1 MLFVSY
7 TSLPKYPNP
16 DMSTKRIRFSKHE
29 SKVSVPDLL
38 SIQLDSFR
46 KFIDLHTPPEKQ
58 DQEGLYKAFKEHFP
72 VRDSREEYEI
82 DFVRYSLEPPRYTP
96 EECKIRGLTY
106 GVQLKVQFSMRA
118 LKPDNTV
125 FTPKEQEVFLGIL
138 PYMTP
143 QGTFIVNGVERVVI
157 NQLHRSPGILF
168 SATSRAG
175 TMEMTYGARVIPHKG
190 TWIEFATDSTGFTRV
205 YFDRKKSVPVTLLLR
220 AMGLSSDGDIV
231 SYFGLADEVKLSQI
245 RSEKQFSQYVGR
257 KLATRISTVDQQ
269 DYTDPETGETSRV
282 SRVNTVFEIGHILM
296 PEDWEKLRRLPLVD
310 TLYLVKPQYVDQK
323 HIVLATLAKDPSH
336 SLSSACVEIY
346 KLLRGIENAS
356 DEEAARAFVEKQVLT
371 DKRYDLGVVGRFQ
384 INRKLYGEQRFTD
397 PILRLEDVAAI
408 ILHLQKLL
416 EGKAEGDEED
426 HLSHRRVRTVG
437 EQIYLQVST
446 GLSRLAR
453 TIRDKMSTYES
464 EDFYPQEVV
473 NPRPFIGVINSFF
486 SQGQLSQLLDQTN
499 PLSELAHKR
508 RISAIGPGGLSREHA
523 GFEARDVH
531 YSHYGRI
538 CPIETPEGANIGLIN
553 SLAIYA
559 RVNELGFLETPYYPV
574 ENGKPRMDEVVYLTP
589 DQEEKYPIAPLRPFL
604 NGHTPAEIQVR
615 YEGEYPEVS
624 TEEVK
629 YVDIAPDQ
637 LLGLSASLIPFLEH
651 DDANRALMGS
661 NMQRQAVPLLRP
673 EAPIVGTGMEKHVAR
688 DSRVLIYAEYPG
700 VIEYVDAQKIVVRY
714 ERPPE
719 EELVSFSSNVVT
731 YEIPKFRRTNESTC
745 LNLRPIVRKGQR
757 VEKGQPL
764 VEGFS
769 IEDGE
774 LALGKNLLVAFMPW
788 QGYNF
793 EDAIVIS
800 QRLVQDDILTSI
812 NIQEYEVEVRETKAG
827 PEELTRELPNESEDR
842 VRFLDE
848 NGIVAVGTEVR
859 EGDILVGKV
868 TPKGQGADLT
878 PEEKLLRQIFGERS
892 AEVKSSSLVMPPAT
906 HGYVI
911 ATYLYRKDRRA
922 ATAEERKEKDKA
934 IDAQFEKQVTALR
947 QEMVKKL
954 LRLLEGKKLN
964 EIYDKEGRSYKPDRK
979 LEDWLSTLRFENLQP
994 MGWTTDPHT
1003 NQLIERLFQNY
1014 TALYSRYQADAQ
1026 REKQY
1031 LASGDELPNGV
1042 LKMAK
1047 VYVASKRKIKVGD
1060 KLAGR
1065 HGNKG
1070 VIAKIAPIED
1080 MPYLEDG
1087 TPVDIVLNPLGVPSR
1102 MNIGQIYE
1110 AILGWAG
1117 KKLGVKFEVPP
1128 FAGASYEEVNEWLA
1142 KAGLPKDGR
1151 VYLYDGQTGE
1161 RFDQPA
1167 TVGVIY
1173 MLKLDH
1179 MVDDKMHARS
1189 VGPYGVVTSQ
1199 PLGGRSHFG
1208 GQRFGEM
1215 EVWALEAFG
1224 AATLLQEMLTIKS
1237 DDIEGRMKAHEAIIK
1252 GENITYFGVPDS
1264 FQVLVNELRGLCLDV
1279 KFD

>member
-1 MLFVSY
+1 M
-7 TSLPKYPNP
+7 NE
-16 DMSTKRIRFSKHE
+16 KRLRFSRHR
-29 SKVSVPDLL
+29 VAVPVPDLL

-46 KFIDLHTPPEKQ
+46 KFMDLSTPPERQ
-58 DQEGLYKAFKEHFP
+58 ESEGLYKAFKEHFP
-72 VRDSREEYEI
+72 VRDSREEYEM
-82 DFVRYSLEPPRYTP
+82 DFAGYVLEPPRYTP
-96 EECKIRGLTY
+96 EECKIRGQTY
-106 GVQLKVQFSMRA
+106 GVQLKVKFTLRA

-125 FTPKEQEVFLGIL
+125 FTPKEEWVYLGIV

-143 QGTFIVNGVERVVI
+143 QGTFIVNGVERIVI

-168 SATSRAG
+168 TAASRTG
-175 TMEMTYGARVIPHKG
+175 TADMTFGARVIPQKG
-190 TWIEFATDSTGFTRV
+190 TWIEFATDATGYTRV
-205 YFDRKKSVPVTLLLR
+205 YFDRKKAVPVTLLLR
-220 AMGLSSDGDIV
+220 AMGLSSDAEIV

-245 RSEKQFSQYVGR
+245 RSEKHFAPYVGR
-257 KLATRISTVDQQ
+257 KLATRISSVHQQ

-282 SRVNTVFEIGHILM
+282 SRVDTIFEVGHILT
-296 PEDWEKLRRLPLVD
+296 PQDWEVLRQHPLID
-310 TLYLVKPQYVDQK
+310 TLYLIKPEYVDEK
-323 HIVLATLAKDPSH
+323 HIILATLARDPSH
-336 SLSSACVEIY
+336 SLSSACIEIY

-356 DEEAARAFVEKQVLT
+356 DEEAARAFVEKQVLS
-371 DKRYDLGVVGRFQ
+371 DKRYDLGTVGRFQ
-384 INRKLYGEQRFTD
+384 LNRKLYGEQRYTD
-397 PILRLEDVAAI
+397 PILRLEDIAAI
-408 ILHLQKLL
+408 IRHLQKLL
-416 EGKAEGDEED
+416 QREVEGDEED

-446 GLSRLAR
+446 GVARLAR
-453 TIRDKMSTYES
+453 TIREKMSTYES
-464 EDFYPQEVV
+464 EDFSPSEVITQ
-473 NPRPFIGVINSFF
+473 RPFLSVIGAFF

-508 RISAIGPGGLSREHA
+508 RITAVGPGGLSREHA

-559 RVNELGFLETPYYPV
+559 RVNELGFIETPYHPV
-574 ENGKPRMDEVVYLTP
+574 EKGKPRFDKVSYLAP
-589 DQEEKYPIAPLRPFL
+589 DQDEKYPIAPLSPFL
-604 NGHTPAEIQVR
+604 NGQPPSELQVR
-615 YEGEYPEVS
+615 YEGEYPEVPLEKVS
-624 TEEVK
+624 YTDV
-629 YVDIAPDQ
+629 ATDQ

-700 VIEYVDAQKIVVRY
+700 VVEYVDAKRIMIRY

-719 EELVSFSSNVVT
+719 EELVSFSPPVVC
-731 YEIPKFRRTNESTC
+731 YEIPKFRRTNENTC
-745 LNLRPIVRKGQR
+745 MNLKPIVRKGQR

-769 IEDGE
+769 IEGGE

-800 QRLVQDDILTSI
+800 QRLVQDDVLTSI
-812 NIQEYEVEVRETKAG
+812 TIQEYEAEVRETKAG
-827 PEELTRELPNESEDR
+827 PEELSRELPNESEDR

-868 TPKGQGADLT
+868 TPKGQSAELT

-892 AEVKSSSLVMPPAT
+892 AEVKSTPLVMPPAS

-911 ATYLYRKDRRA
+911 ATYLYRKDRRPP
-922 ATAEERKEKDKA
+922 TTEERRQKERE
-934 IDAQFEKQVTALR
+934 IEERLNQQLQELR
-947 QEMVKKL
+947 RQMIQKLLVLLEEKKL
-954 LRLLEGKKLN
+954 AEVRNKFGKDVSPPNKKVT
-964 EIYDKEGRSYKPDRK
+964 EK
-979 LEDWLSTLRFENLQP
+979 WLASLRFEDLNP
-994 MGWTTDPHT
+994 SGWTTDPHT
-1003 NQLIERLFQNY
+1003 NALIERLFENY
-1014 TALYSRYQADAQ
+1014 MVLYSRYQSDAQ

-1031 LASGDELPNGV
+1031 LGSGDELPLGV

-1047 VYVASKRKIKVGD
+1047 VYVATKRKIKVGD

-1070 VIAKIAPIED
+1070 VIAKVAPIED

-1117 KKLGVKFEVPP
+1117 QKLGVKFEVPP
-1128 FAGASYEEVNEWLA
+1128 FAGATYEEVNEWLQR
-1142 KAGLPKDGR
+1142 AGLPPDGR

-1252 GENITYFGVPDS
+1252 GENISYFGVPDS

>member
-1 MLFVSY
+1 
-7 TSLPKYPNP
+7 
-16 DMSTKRIRFSKHE
+16 MSQTRFRFSKHQAT
-29 SKVSVPDLL
+29 VPVPDLL
-38 SIQLDSFR
+38 SVQLDSFR
-46 KFIDLHTPPEKQ
+46 KFMDLYTPPEKQ
-58 DQEGLYKAFKEHFP
+58 ESEGLYKAFKEHFP
-72 VRDSREEYEI
+72 VRDSREEYEM
-82 DFVRYSLEPPRYTP
+82 DFAGYLLEPPRYTP

-106 GVQLKVQFSMRA
+106 GVQLKVRFTLRA
-118 LKPDNTV
+118 LKPDNQI
-125 FTPKEQEVFLGIL
+125 FTPKEEWVFLGII

-175 TMEMTYGARVIPHKG
+175 TSEMTYGARVIPQKG
-190 TWIEFATDSTGFTRV
+190 TWIEFATDSTGYTRV
-205 YFDRKKSVPVTLLLR
+205 YFDRKKAVPVTLLLR

-245 RSEKQFSQYVGR
+245 RSEKQFSQYIGR
-257 KLATRISTVDQQ
+257 KLATRISTIDQQ

-282 SRVNTVFEIGHILM
+282 SRINTVFEIGHVLTA
-296 PEDWEKLRRLPLVD
+296 EDWEQLRKLPLGD
-310 TLYLVKPQYVDQK
+310 TIYLVKSEHVDNK
-323 HIVLATLAKDPSH
+323 HIILATLAKDPSH

-356 DEEAARAFVEKQVLT
+356 DEEAARAFVEKQVLS

-384 INRKLYGEQRFTD
+384 INRKLYGKQEFTD
-397 PILRLEDVAAI
+397 PTLRLEDVAAI
-408 ILHLQKLL
+408 IRRLQSLL
-416 EGKAEGDEED
+416 TGEAEGDEED

-437 EQIYLQVST
+437 EQVYLQVST
-446 GLSRLAR
+446 GLARLAR
-453 TIRDKMSTYES
+453 AIREKMSTYES
-464 EDFYPQEVV
+464 ENFQPSEVI
-473 NPRPFIGVINSFF
+473 NQRPFTGVINNFF

-508 RISAIGPGGLSREHA
+508 RITAVGPGGLSREHA

-559 RVNELGFLETPYYPV
+559 RVNELGFLETPYHPV
-574 ENGKPRMDEVVYLTP
+574 RNGKPKLDETVYLTP
-589 DQEEKYPIAPLRPFL
+589 DQEERFPIAPLRPFL
-604 NGHTPAEIQVR
+604 NGHTPTEIQVR
-615 YEGEYPEVS
+615 YEGEYPETSV
-624 TEEVK
+624 EEVA
-629 YVDIAPDQ
+629 YTDVATDQ

-700 VIEYVDAQKIVVRY
+700 VVEYVDAQRIRIRY

-719 EELVSFSSNVVT
+719 EELISFSSDVVT

-745 LNLRPIVRKGQR
+745 INLRPIVRKGQR

-769 IEDGE
+769 IENGE

-800 QRLVQDDILTSI
+800 QRLVQDDVLTSI

-842 VRFLDE
+842 TRFLDE

-868 TPKGQGADLT
+868 TPKGQSSELT

-892 AEVKSSSLVMPPAT
+892 AEVKSTSLVMPPAT

-911 ATYLYRKDRRA
+911 ATYLYRKDRRPSSS
-922 ATAEERKEKDKA
+922 EERRQREKE
-934 IDAQFEKQVTALR
+934 IDENFQRQVSALR
-947 QEMVKKL
+947 QEMVRKL
-954 LRLLEGKKLN
+954 MRLLDGKKLVS
-964 EIYDKEGRSYKPDRK
+964 IRDKFGKELLPTTKKASEK
-979 LEDWLSTLRFENLQP
+979 WLSSLRFEDLNP
-994 MGWTTDPHT
+994 TGWTTDPDT
-1003 NQLIERLFQNY
+1003 NLLIERLFQNY
-1014 TALYSRYQADAQ
+1014 VALYSRYQADAQ
-1026 REKQY
+1026 REKQH

-1070 VIAKIAPIED
+1070 VIAKVAPIED

-1117 KKLGVKFEVPP
+1117 QKLGVKFEVPP
-1128 FAGASYEEVNEWLA
+1128 FAGASYEEVNQWLE
-1142 KAGLPKDGR
+1142 KAGLPRDGR

-1264 FQVLVNELRGLCLDV
+1264 FQVLVNELRGLALDV

>member
-1 MLFVSY
+1 
-7 TSLPKYPNP
+7 
-16 DMSTKRIRFSKHE
+16 MSTNRIRFSAHR
-29 SKVSVPDLL
+29 SSVGVPDLL
-38 SIQLDSFR
+38 SVQIESFR
-46 KFIDLHTPPEKQ
+46 KFMDLHTPPEKQ
-58 DQEGLYKAFKEHFP
+58 VEEGLYKAFREYFP
-72 VRDSREEYEI
+72 VKDSREEYI
-82 DFVRYSLEPPRYTP
+82 MDFEGYLLEPPRYSP
-96 EECKIRGLTY
+96 QECKVRKLTY
-106 GVQLKVQFSMRA
+106 GVQLKVKFSLRA

-125 FTPKEQEVFLGIL
+125 FHPKEEWVYLGQI

-143 QGTFIVNGVERVVI
+143 QGTFIINGVERVVI

-168 SATSRAG
+168 SAKLRSG
-175 TMEMTYGARVIPHKG
+175 TTEMTYGARIIPERG
-190 TWIEFATDSTGFTRV
+190 SWTEVATDATGYTRL
-205 YFDRKKSVPVTLLLR
+205 YFDRKKAVPATLLLR
-220 AMGLSSDGDIV
+220 VMGLSSDADIV
-231 SYFGLADEVKLSQI
+231 MHFGLADEIKFSAL
-245 RSEKQFSQYVGR
+245 RSEKAFAPYVGR
-257 KLATRISTVDQQ
+257 KLAARILDLSQQ
-269 DYTDPETGETSRV
+269 EFPDPETGEMTYV
-282 SRVNTVFEIGHILM
+282 SRSVPIFEIGHVLRE
-296 PEDWEKLRRLPLVD
+296 EDFHTLRDRHID
-310 TLYLVKPQYVDQK
+310 TLYLLKPQYEDERHV
-323 HIVLATLAKDPSH
+323 VLATLKKDTSY
-336 SLSSACVEIY
+336 SQTSAIVEIY
-346 KLLRGIENAS
+346 KLMRGADSVTDPEV
-356 DEEAARAFVEKQVLT
+356 ARQYVEKQILST
-371 DKRYDLGVVGRFQ
+371 KRYDLGRVGRFQ
-384 INRKLYGEQRFTD
+384 LNRKLYGEQRYED
-397 PILRLEDVAAI
+397 SLLRLEDVVAI
-408 ILHLQKLL
+408 LNRLQDLFT
-416 EGKAEGDEED
+416 GRAEGDEED
-426 HLSHRRVRTVG
+426 HLSHRRIRTVG
-437 EQIYLQVST
+437 EQMYLQVLEGLNRLTRAIREQLST
-446 GLSRLAR
+446 REG
-453 TIRDKMSTYES
+453 
-464 EDFYPQEVV
+464 EDFSPSEVIQSKS
-473 NPRPFIGVINSFF
+473 FQSAINKFF
-486 SQGQLSQLLDQTN
+486 AQGQLSQLLDQTN

-508 RISAIGPGGLSREHA
+508 RISAIGPNGGLSREHA
-523 GFEARDVH
+523 GFEVRDVH

-559 RVNELGFLETPYYPV
+559 RVNELGFLETPYHPV
-574 ENGKPRMDEVVYLTP
+574 VNGKPDFSKVVYLTP
-589 DQEEKYPIAPLRPFL
+589 DQEEKYPIAPLRPLL
-604 NGHTPAEIQVR
+604 NGKTPAELQVR
-615 YEGEYPEVS
+615 YEGEYPEVP
-624 TEEVK
+624 TEEVRF
-629 YVDIAPDQ
+629 VDVAPDQ

-700 VIEYVDAQKIVVRY
+700 VVQYVDANRIVIRY

-719 EELVSFSSNVVT
+719 EALVSFEGDEVT

-764 VEGFS
+764 VEGYS
-769 IEDGE
+769 IEQGE

-800 QRLVQDDILTSI
+800 QRLVQDDVLTSI
-812 NIQEYEVEVRETKAG
+812 TIQEFEVEVRETKAG

-842 VRFLDE
+842 VRFLDDE
-848 NGIVAVGTEVR
+848 GLIVVGTEVR
-859 EGDILVGKV
+859 EGDILAGKV
-868 TPKGQGADLT
+868 TPKGQSSELS
-878 PEEKLLRQIFGERS
+878 PEEKLLRQIFGDRS
-892 AEVKSSSLVMPPAT
+892 SEVKSTPLVMPPAS

-922 ATAEERKEKDKA
+922 TTQEERRQKDRE
-934 IDAQFEKQVTALR
+934 IDARFEQQVQALR
-947 QEMVKKL
+947 RRMAEKLEKL
-954 LRLLEGKKLN
+954 LAGKKLVSIQN
-964 EIYDKEGRSYKPDRK
+964 KYGQEQLPPSKKISSA
-979 LEDWLSTLRFENLQP
+979 WLAAQHFEELNP
-994 MGWTTDPHT
+994 TGWTTDPHT
-1003 NQLIERLFQNY
+1003 NLLIERLFQNY
-1014 TALYSRYQADAQ
+1014 MALYSRYYADSQ

-1031 LASGDELPNGV
+1031 LSGGDELPNGV

-1047 VYVASKRKIKVGD
+1047 IYVATKRKIKVGD

-1070 VIAKIAPIED
+1070 VIAKVAPIED

-1110 AILGWAG
+1110 AVLGWAG
-1117 KKLGVKFEVPP
+1117 QKLGVKFEVPP
-1128 FAGASYEEVNEWLA
+1128 FAGASYEEVNAWIE
-1142 KAGLPKDGR
+1142 KAGLPQDGR

-1208 GQRFGEM
+1208 GQRLGEM

-1224 AATLLQEMLTIKS
+1224 AANLLQEMLTVKS
-1237 DDIEGRMKAHEAIIK
+1237 DDVDGRMKAHEAIIK

-1264 FQVLVNELRGLCLDV
+1264 FQVLVNELRGLALDV
-1279 KFD
+1279 RFD

>member
-1 MLFVSY
+1 
-7 TSLPKYPNP
+7 
-16 DMSTKRIRFSKHE
+16 MSEGRIRFSTHR
-29 SKVSVPDLL
+29 SAVSVPDLL
-38 SIQLDSFR
+38 QIQLDSFQ
-46 KFIDLHTPPEKQ
+46 KFMDLYTPPERQ
-58 DQEGLYKAFKEHFP
+58 QAEGLYQVFREFFP
-72 VRDSREEYEI
+72 IEDNRGEYI
-82 DFVRYSLEPPRYTP
+82 MDFEGYLLDPPKYSPA
-96 EECKIRGLTY
+96 ECKIRGVTY
-106 GVQLKVQFSMRA
+106 GVQLKVKFSLRP

-125 FTPKEQEVFLGIL
+125 FTPKEEWVYLGVI

-168 SATSRAG
+168 SATQRAG
-175 TMEMTYGARVIPHKG
+175 TAEMTYGARVIPQRG
-190 TWIEFATDSTGFTRV
+190 TWIEFATDSAGYTRM
-205 YFDRKKSVPVTLLLR
+205 YFDRKKSVAVTLFLR
-220 AMGLSSDGDIV
+220 VMGLSSDADIV
-231 SYFGLADEVKLSQI
+231 TYFGLAEEVKFSQL
-245 RSEKQFSQYVGR
+245 RSEKSFAPYVGR
-257 KLATRISTVDQQ
+257 KLATRITKVTEQAVVS
-269 DYTDPETGETSRV
+269 DPETGEMSSIR
-282 SRVNTVFEIGHILM
+282 RFETLFDIGHVLR
-296 PEDWEKLRRLPLVD
+296 PEDWHTLRDLHID
-310 TLYLVKPQYVDQK
+310 SLYLIKPEYEDER
-323 HIVLATLAKDPSH
+323 HIIFASLAKDTSYSH
-336 SLSSACVEIY
+336 TSACVEIF
-346 KLLRGIENAS
+346 KLLRGMENIS
-356 DEEAARAFVEKQVLT
+356 DEESARQYVEKEILT
-371 DKRYDLGVVGRFQ
+371 DKRYSLGRVGRFQ
-384 INRKLYGEQRFTD
+384 LNRKLYGEQRYED
-397 PILRLEDVAAI
+397 IILRLEDVAAI
-408 ILHLQKLL
+408 ILHLQKLM
-416 EGKAEGDEED
+416 EGQVEPDEED
-426 HLSHRRVRTVG
+426 HLSHRRIRTVG
-437 EQIYLQVST
+437 EQIYETVST
-446 GLSRLAR
+446 GLSRLVR
-453 TIRDKMSTYES
+453 TIRERMSTYEG
-464 EDFYPQEVV
+464 EDF
-473 NPRPFIGVINSFF
+473 RPSEVINPKAFTSVINQFF
-486 SQGQLSQLLDQTN
+486 SQGQLSQLVDQTN

-559 RVNELGFLETPYYPV
+559 RVNELGFLETPYHPLQG
-574 ENGKPRMDEVVYLTP
+574 GKPDFKKVVYLTP
-589 DQEEKYPIAPLRPFL
+589 DQEEKYPIAPLKPFL
-604 NGHTPAEIQVR
+604 NGHTPPEIQVR
-615 YEGEYPEVS
+615 YEGEYPELPFD
-624 TEEVK
+624 EVR
-629 YVDIAPDQ
+629 YVDVAPDQ

-673 EAPIVGTGMEKHVAR
+673 EAPIVGTGMEKHAAR
-688 DSRVLIYAEYPG
+688 DARVLIYAEYPG
-700 VIEYVDAQKIVVRY
+700 VVEYVDATRIDIRY
-714 ERPPE
+714 ERPLE
-719 EELVSFSSNVVT
+719 EELISFEPEVVS
-731 YEIPKFRRTNESTC
+731 YAIPKFRRTNESTC

-769 IEDGE
+769 IENGE

-800 QRLVQDDILTSI
+800 QRLVQDDALTSI
-812 NIQEYEVEVRETKAG
+812 NIQEFEVEVRETKAG
-827 PEELTRELPNESEDR
+827 PEELTRELPNESEER
-842 VRFLDE
+842 TRFLDE
-848 NGIVAVGTEVR
+848 NGIVVVGTEVR

-868 TPKGQGADLT
+868 TPKGQSSDLL

-892 AEVKSSSLVMPPAT
+892 AEVKSTSLTMPPAT

-911 ATYLYRKDRRA
+911 ETYLYTKDRKA
-922 ATAEERKEKDKA
+922 ATSEERKQRERE
-934 IDAQFEKQVTALR
+934 IDMQFEQQVRELR
-947 QEMVKKL
+947 KKMAEKL
-954 LRLLEGKKLN
+954 HKLLEGKELISVKNKYGEEQLTPKAKKN
-964 EIYDKEGRSYKPDRK
+964 RA
-979 LEDWLSTLRFENLQP
+979 DWLAVQRFEDLNP
-994 MGWTTDPHT
+994 TGWTSDAHT
-1003 NQLIERLFQNY
+1003 NLLIERLFQNY
-1014 TALYSRYQADAQ
+1014 MALYSRYQAEAQ
-1026 REKQY
+1026 RAKY
-1031 LASGDELPNGV
+1031 HVVSGDELPNGV
-1042 LKMAK
+1042 LKLAK

-1070 VIAKIAPIED
+1070 VIAKVAPVED

-1128 FAGASYEEVNEWLA
+1128 FAGASYEQVNAWLE
-1142 KAGLPKDGR
+1142 KAGLPRDGR

-1224 AATLLQEMLTIKS
+1224 ASTLLQEMLTIKS
-1237 DDIEGRMKAHEAIIK
+1237 DDVEGRMKAHEAIIK

-1264 FQVLVNELRGLCLDV
+1264 FQVLVNELRGLALDV
-1279 KFD
+1279 RFD

>member
-1 MLFVSY
+1 
-7 TSLPKYPNP
+7 
-16 DMSTKRIRFSKHE
+16 MSEQRIRFSTHR
-29 SKVSVPDLL
+29 SAVAVPDLL
-38 SIQLDSFR
+38 QVQLDSFR
-46 KFIDLHTPPEKQ
+46 KFMDLYTPPERQ
-58 DQEGLYKAFKEHFP
+58 STEGLYQAFLEHFP
-72 VRDSREEYEI
+72 VKDSREEYIMEFEGYLL
-82 DFVRYSLEPPRYTP
+82 DPPRYTP
-96 EECKIRGLTY
+96 EECKVRGVTY
-106 GVQLKVQFSMRA
+106 GVQLKVKFSLRP
-118 LKPDNTV
+118 LKPDNSV
-125 FTPKEQEVFLGIL
+125 FNPKEEWVYLGVI

-143 QGTFIVNGVERVVI
+143 RGTFIVNGVERVVI

-168 SATSRAG
+168 SANPRAG
-175 TMEMTYGARVIPHKG
+175 TADMTYGARVIPQKG
-190 TWIEFATDSTGFTRV
+190 TWIEFATDATGYTRV
-205 YFDRKKSVPVTLLLR
+205 YFDRKKAVPVTLMLR
-220 AMGLSSDGDIV
+220 AMGLSSDADIV
-231 SYFGLADEVKLSQI
+231 TYFGLADGIKFSQI
-245 RSEKQFSQYVGR
+245 RSEKAFSAYVGR
-257 KLATRISTVDQQ
+257 KLATRITQVTQQ
-269 DYTDPETGETSRV
+269 EVADPETGEMNSVRRFQTIYD
-282 SRVNTVFEIGHILM
+282 IGHVLK
-296 PEDWEKLRRLPLVD
+296 EQDWYTLKDHHIDV
-310 TLYLVKPQYVDQK
+310 LYLIKPEYEDER
-323 HIVLATLAKDPSH
+323 HIVLATLAKDTSY
-336 SLSSACVEIY
+336 SQTSACVEIY
-346 KLLRGIENAS
+346 KLLRGIDNTS
-356 DEEAARAFVEKQVLT
+356 DEEGARLFVERQVFSE
-371 DKRYDLGVVGRFQ
+371 KRYDLGRVGRFQ
-384 INRKLYGEQRFTD
+384 LNRKLYGTQKYED
-397 PILRLEDVAAI
+397 ILLRVEDVVAI
-408 ILHLQKLL
+408 IQHLQRLMNG
-416 EGKAEGDEED
+416 EVEADEED
-426 HLSHRRVRTVG
+426 HLSHRRIRTVG
-437 EQIYLQVST
+437 EQMYTQVSA
-446 GLSRLAR
+446 GLSRLTR
-453 TIRDKMSTYES
+453 NIRERMSTYEG
-464 EDFYPQEVV
+464 EDFSPSD
-473 NPRPFIGVINSFF
+473 VINSKSFTGVLQSFF

-559 RVNELGFLETPYYPV
+559 RINELGFLETPYHPV
-574 ENGKPRMDEVVYLTP
+574 QGGKPQLEEVIYFTP
-589 DQEEKYPIAPLRPFL
+589 DQEEKHPIAPLRPFL
-604 NGHTPAEIQVR
+604 NGHTPAEVQVR
-615 YEGEYPEVS
+615 HEGEYPEIPAS
-624 TEEVK
+624 EVR

-673 EAPIVGTGMEKHVAR
+673 EAPVVGTGMERHVAR

-700 VIEYVDAQKIVVRY
+700 VIEYVDATRIDIRY

-719 EELVSFSSNVVT
+719 DELITFDPEVVT

-745 LNLRPIVRKGQR
+745 INLRPIVRKGQR

-764 VEGFS
+764 VEGYS
-769 IEDGE
+769 IENGE

-800 QRLVQDDILTSI
+800 QRLVQDDVLTSI
-812 NIQEYEVEVRETKAG
+812 NIQEFEVEVRETKAG
-827 PEELTRELPNESEDR
+827 PEELSRELPNESEER
-842 VRFLDE
+842 TRFLDE
-848 NGIVAVGTEVR
+848 DGIVVVGTEVR

-868 TPKGQGADLT
+868 TPKGQSSDLM

-892 AEVKSSSLVMPPAT
+892 AEVKSTSLTMPPAS

-911 ATYLYRKDRRA
+911 ETYLYRKDRRA
-922 ATAEERKEKDKA
+922 ATQEERKQKERE
-934 IDAQFEKQVTALR
+934 IDTRLEQQLLTLR
-947 QEMVKKL
+947 QRMAQKLEKL
-954 LRLLEGKKLN
+954 LSGKKLVSVQN
-964 EIYDKEGRSYKPDRK
+964 KYGEEQLPASKKITPN
-979 LEDWLSTLRFENLQP
+979 WLATQRFEDLNP
-994 MGWTTDPHT
+994 TGWTSDPHT
-1003 NQLIERLFQNY
+1003 NLLIERLFQNY
-1014 TALYSRYQADAQ
+1014 MALYSRYYADSQ
-1026 REKQY
+1026 RAKY
-1031 LASGDELPNGV
+1031 HLMSGDELPNGV

-1070 VIAKIAPIED
+1070 VIAKVAPVED

-1128 FAGASYEEVNEWLA
+1128 FAGASYEEVNAWLE
-1142 KAGLPKDGR
+1142 KAGLPRDGR
-1151 VYLYDGQTGE
+1151 VYLYDGQSGE

-1224 AATLLQEMLTIKS
+1224 ASTLLQEMLTIKS
-1237 DDIEGRMKAHEAIIK
+1237 DDIDGRMKAHESIIK
-1252 GENITYFGVPDS
+1252 GENISYFGVPDS
-1264 FQVLVNELRGLCLDV
+1264 FQVLVNELRGLALDV
-1279 KFD
+1279 RFD

>member
-1 MLFVSY
+1 MTQS
-7 TSLPKYPNP
+7 
-16 DMSTKRIRFSKHE
+16 RIRFSKHE
-29 SKVSVPDLL
+29 AKVPVPDLL
-38 SIQLDSFR
+38 SIQLNSFR
-46 KFIDLHTPPEKQ
+46 KFVDLHTPPEKQ
-58 DQEGLYKAFKEHFP
+58 ESEGLYKAFKEHFP
-72 VRDSREEYEI
+72 VRDSRDEYEM
-82 DFVRYSLEPPRYTP
+82 DFAGYLLEPPRYTP

-106 GVQLKVQFSMRA
+106 GVQLKVRFTLRA
-118 LKPDNTV
+118 LKPDNQI
-125 FTPKEQEVFLGIL
+125 FRPKEEWVFLGIL

-143 QGTFIVNGVERVVI
+143 QGTFIINGVERVVI

-168 SATSRAG
+168 SAASRAG
-175 TMEMTYGARVIPHKG
+175 TSEMTYGARVIPQKG
-190 TWIEFATDSTGFTRV
+190 TWIEFATDSTGYTRV
-205 YFDRKKSVPVTLLLR
+205 YFDRKKAVPVTLLLR
-220 AMGLSSDGDIV
+220 AMGLSSDGHIV
-231 SYFGLADEVKLSQI
+231 TYFNLADEVKLSQI
-245 RSEKQFSQYVGR
+245 RSEKQFAQYIGR
-257 KLATRISTVDQQ
+257 KLATRVITVDLQ
-269 DYTDPETGETSRV
+269 DITDQETGEHSTISRI
-282 SRVNTVFEIGHILM
+282 NTVFEIGHVLTKD
-296 PEDWEKLRRLPLVD
+296 DWEQLQKLNMTD
-310 TLYLVKPQYVDQK
+310 AIYLVKPEYENGK
-323 HIVLATLAKDPSH
+323 HIILATLAKDPSH

-356 DEEAARAFVEKQVLT
+356 DEEAARAFVEKQVLS

-384 INRKLYGEQRFTD
+384 INRKLYGEQRYTD

-408 ILHLQKLL
+408 IQRLQALL
-416 EGKAEGDEED
+416 QGEAEGDEED

-446 GLSRLAR
+446 GLARLAR
-453 TIRDKMSTYES
+453 TIREKMSTYES
-464 EDFYPQEVV
+464 EDFQPSDVI
-473 NPRPFIGVINSFF
+473 NPRPFTGVINSFF

-508 RISAIGPGGLSREHA
+508 RITAVGPGGLSREHA

-559 RVNELGFLETPYYPV
+559 RVNELGFLETPYHPV
-574 ENGKPRMDEVVYLTP
+574 EGGKPNLDEVVYLAP

-604 NGHTPAEIQVR
+604 NGQTPQEIQVR
-615 YEGEYPEVS
+615 YQGEYPEVPVQQVAY
-624 TEEVK
+624 TDV
-629 YVDIAPDQ
+629 APDQ

-700 VIEYVDAQKIVVRY
+700 VIEYVDAKKIQVRY

-731 YEIPKFRRTNESTC
+731 YEIPKFRRTNENTC

-769 IEDGE
+769 IENGE

-800 QRLVQDDILTSI
+800 QRLVQDDVLTSI
-812 NIQEYEVEVRETKAG
+812 NIQEFEVEVRETKAG

-842 VRFLDE
+842 VRYLDE

-868 TPKGQGADLT
+868 TPKGQSSELT

-892 AEVKSSSLVMPPAT
+892 AEVKSTPLVMPPAS

-922 ATAEERKEKDKA
+922 ATNEERRQLEKE
-934 IDAQFEKQVTALR
+934 I
-947 QEMVKKL
+947 
-954 LRLLEGKKLN
+954 
-964 EIYDKEGRSYKPDRK
+964 DRK
-979 LEDWLSTLRFENLQP
+979 LEEQVSALRQQMAQKLQRLLQGQKLVSVRNKYGEELLPSTKKVTDKWIASLRFEDLNP
-994 MGWTTDPHT
+994 TGWTTDPNT
-1003 NQLIERLFQNY
+1003 NLLIERLFQNY
-1014 TALYSRYQADAQ
+1014 MALYSRYHADAQ
-1026 REKQY
+1026 REKQH

-1047 VYVASKRKIKVGD
+1047 VYVAVKRKIKVGD

-1117 KKLGVKFEVPP
+1117 KRLGVKFEVPP
-1128 FAGASYEEVNEWLA
+1128 FAGASYEEVNEWLK
-1142 KAGLPKDGR
+1142 KAGLPQDGR
-1151 VYLYDGQTGE
+1151 VYLYDGQSGE

-1224 AATLLQEMLTIKS
+1224 AANLLQEMLTIKS

-1264 FQVLVNELRGLCLDV
+1264 FQVLVNELRGLALDV

>member
-1 MLFVSY
+1 
-7 TSLPKYPNP
+7 
-16 DMSTKRIRFSKHE
+16 MSQERIRFSHHPA
-29 SKVSVPDLL
+29 VVPVPDLL
-38 SIQLDSFR
+38 QVQLDSFR
-46 KFIDLHTPPEKQ
+46 KFMDLRTPPEKQ
-58 DQEGLYKAFKEHFP
+58 HQEGLYQVFREHFP
-72 VRDSREEYEI
+72 VRDSRDEYIMEFEGYLL
-82 DFVRYSLEPPRYTP
+82 DPPRYSP
-96 EECKIRGLTY
+96 EECKVRGVTY
-106 GVQLKVQFSMRA
+106 GVQLKVKFSLRPA
-118 LKPDNTV
+118 KPDNLV
-125 FTPKEQEVFLGIL
+125 LEPKEEWVYLGVI

-168 SATSRAG
+168 SAAPRAG
-175 TMEMTYGARVIPHKG
+175 TNEMTYGAKVIPQKG
-190 TWIEFATDSTGFTRV
+190 TWIEFATDAAGRTRV

-220 AMGLSSDGDIV
+220 AMGLSSDADIV
-231 SYFGLADEVKLSQI
+231 KYFGLADEVKLSQI
-245 RSEKQFSQYVGR
+245 RSEKAFEAYVGR
-257 KLATRISTVDQQ
+257 KLATHIIELSQEEVS
-269 DYTDPETGETSRV
+269 DPETGEV
-282 SRVNTVFEIGHILM
+282 SSIRRRQTIFEVGHVLR
-296 PEDWEKLRRLPLVD
+296 PEDWKTLREHTTD
-310 TLYLVKPQYVDQK
+310 ALYLIKPEYEDGR
-323 HIVLATLAKDPSH
+323 HIILATLSQDTSYSH
-336 SLSSACVEIY
+336 TSACVEIY
-346 KLLRGIENAS
+346 KLLRGISNTS
-356 DEEAARAFVEKQVLT
+356 DEEGARAFVEKQVLS
-371 DKRYDLGVVGRFQ
+371 DKRYDLGKVGRFQ
-384 INRKLYGEQRFTD
+384 INRKLYGEQRYD
-397 PILRLEDVAAI
+397 DKVLRLEDVAAI
-408 ILHLQKLL
+408 VQHLQKLMAG
-416 EGKAEGDEED
+416 EVEPDEED
-426 HLSHRRVRTVG
+426 HLSNRRIRTVG
-437 EQIYLQVST
+437 EQMYAQVSVA
-446 GLSRLAR
+446 LSRLTR
-453 TIRDKMSTYES
+453 NIRDRMSTYES
-464 EDFYPQEVV
+464 ENFTPSE
-473 NPRPFIGVINSFF
+473 VINSKSFTGVLQSFF
-486 SQGQLSQLLDQTN
+486 AQGQLSQLLDQTN
-499 PLSELAHKR
+499 PLSEVAHKR

-559 RVNELGFLETPYYPV
+559 RINELGFLETPYHPV
-574 ENGKPRMDEVVYLTP
+574 RKGKPILDQIEYLTP
-589 DQEEKYPIAPLRPFL
+589 DQEERHRIAPLRPFS
-604 NGHTPAEIQVR
+604 NGQAPSEVQVR

-624 TEEVK
+624 AKEVE
-629 YVDIAPDQ
+629 YVDVAPNQ
-637 LLGLSASLIPFLEH
+637 LLGLSASLIPFLEN

-673 EAPIVGTGMEKHVAR
+673 EAPIVGTGMERHVAR
-688 DSRVLIYAEYPG
+688 DSRVLIYAEFPG
-700 VIEYVDAQKIVVRY
+700 VVEYVDATQIRIRY

-719 EELVSFSSNVVT
+719 EALISFEDEVVT
-731 YEIPKFRRTNESTC
+731 YSIPKFRRTNESTC

-757 VEKGQPL
+757 VEPGQPL

-769 IEDGE
+769 IENGE

-800 QRLVQDDILTSI
+800 QRLVQEDVLTSI
-812 NIQEYEVEVRETKAG
+812 NIQEFEVEVRETKAG
-827 PEELTRELPNESEDR
+827 PEELTRELPNEPEER
-842 VRFLDE
+842 IRFLDE
-848 NGIVAVGTEVR
+848 EGIVVVGTEVR

-868 TPKGQGADLT
+868 TPKGQSAELL

-892 AEVKSSSLVMPPAT
+892 ADVKSTSLTMPPAS

-911 ATYLYRKDRRA
+911 ATYLYRKDRKA
-922 ATAEERKEKDKA
+922 QTAEERKQQEREIDK
-934 IDAQFEKQVTALR
+934 QFEQQVIELR
-947 QEMVKKL
+947 QRMAQKLEKL
-954 LRLLEGKKLN
+954 LSGVKLVSVRDKHGKEQLPASKK
-964 EIYDKEGRSYKPDRK
+964 ITAK
-979 LEDWLSTLRFENLQP
+979 WLATQRFEDLNP
-994 MGWTTDPHT
+994 TGWTADPHT
-1003 NQLIERLFQNY
+1003 NLLIERLFQNY
-1014 TALYSRYQADAQ
+1014 MALYSRYQADAQ
-1026 REKQY
+1026 RAKY
-1031 LASGDELPNGV
+1031 HITSGDELPNGV

-1070 VIAKIAPIED
+1070 VIAKVAPIED

-1117 KKLGVKFEVPP
+1117 KKLGVRFEVPP
-1128 FAGASYEEVNEWLA
+1128 FAGPSREEVNSWVE
-1142 KAGLPKDGR
+1142 KAGLPPDGR
-1151 VYLYDGQTGE
+1151 VYLYDGQSGE
-1161 RFDQPA
+1161 RFHQPA

-1224 AATLLQEMLTIKS
+1224 AANLLQEMLTIKS

-1279 KFD
+1279 RFD

>member
-1 MLFVSY
+1 M
-7 TSLPKYPNP
+7 THN
-16 DMSTKRIRFSKHE
+16 RIRFSQYE
-29 SKVSVPDLL
+29 ATVPVPDLL
-38 SIQLDSFR
+38 SVQLESFR
-46 KFIDLHTPPEKQ
+46 KFVDLHTPPDKQ
-58 DQEGLYKAFKEHFP
+58 ESEGLYKAFKEHFP
-72 VRDSREEYEI
+72 VRDSREEYEM
-82 DFVRYSLEPPRYTP
+82 DFAGYVLEPPRYTP

-106 GVQLKVQFSMRA
+106 GVQLKVLFTLRA
-118 LKPDNTV
+118 LKPDNTM
-125 FTPKEQEVFLGIL
+125 FETKSEWVFLGMI

-143 QGTFIVNGVERVVI
+143 QGTFIINGVERVVI

-175 TMEMTYGARVIPHKG
+175 TSEMTYGARVIPQKG
-190 TWIEFATDSTGFTRV
+190 TWIEFATDSTGYTRV
-205 YFDRKKSVPVTLLLR
+205 YFDRKKAVPVTLLLR

-231 SYFGLADEVKLSQI
+231 RYFGLADEVKLSQI
-245 RSEKQFSQYVGR
+245 RNEKQFAQYVGR

-282 SRVNTVFEIGHILM
+282 SRVNTVFEIGHILSA
-296 PEDWEKLRRLPLVD
+296 EDWEQLRSLPLVD
-310 TLYLVKPQYVDQK
+310 TIYLVKPEYMDEK
-323 HIVLATLAKDPSH
+323 HIILSTLAKDPSH

-356 DEEAARAFVEKQVLT
+356 DEEAARAFVEKQVLS

-384 INRKLYGEQRFTD
+384 INRKLYGEQRYND

-408 ILHLQKLL
+408 INRLQMLL
-416 EGKAEGDEED
+416 RGEAEGDEED
-426 HLSHRRVRTVG
+426 HLSHRRIRTVG

-446 GLSRLAR
+446 GISRLAR
-453 TIRDKMSTYES
+453 TIREKMSTYES
-464 EDFYPQEVV
+464 ENFKPSDIITQ
-473 NPRPFIGVINSFF
+473 RPFTGVINTFF

-508 RISAIGPGGLSREHA
+508 RITAIGPGGLSREHA

-559 RVNELGFLETPYYPV
+559 RVNDLGFLETPYHPV
-574 ENGKPRMDEVVYLTP
+574 ENGKPNRKEVVYLAP

-604 NGHTPAEIQVR
+604 NGHTPTEIQVR
-615 YEGEYPEVS
+615 YKGEYPEVPI
-624 TEEVK
+624 EEVK
-629 YVDIAPDQ
+629 FTDVAPDQ

-700 VIEYVDAQKIVVRY
+700 VVEYVDAKQIRIRY

-731 YEIPKFRRTNESTC
+731 YEIPKFRRTNENTC

-769 IEDGE
+769 IEGGE

-800 QRLVQDDILTSI
+800 QRLVQDDVLTSI
-812 NIQEYEVEVRETKAG
+812 TIQEFEVEVRETKAG

-848 NGIVAVGTEVR
+848 NGIVVVGTEVR

-868 TPKGQGADLT
+868 TPKGQSSDLT

-892 AEVKSSSLVMPPAT
+892 AEVKSTSLVMPPAS

-922 ATAEERKEKDKA
+922 ATQEERRQREKE
-934 IDAQFEKQVTALR
+934 IDDRLMQQIAELNQKMAQ
-947 QEMVKKL
+947 KL
-954 LRLLEGKKLN
+954 LPILEGKKLASVT
-964 EIYDKEGRSYKPDRK
+964 DKTGKDLTPASKKATEK
-979 LEDWLSTLRFENLQP
+979 WLLSLRFENLNP
-994 MGWTTDPHT
+994 TGWTTDPET
-1003 NQLIERLFQNY
+1003 NLLIERLFQNY
-1014 TALYSRYQADAQ
+1014 AALYSRYTADAQ

-1070 VIAKIAPIED
+1070 VIAKVAPIED

-1117 KKLGVKFEVPP
+1117 QKLGVKFEVPP
-1128 FAGASYEEVNEWLA
+1128 FAGASYEEVNQWLE
-1142 KAGLPKDGR
+1142 KAGLPRDGR
-1151 VYLYDGQTGE
+1151 VYLRDGQTGE

-1224 AATLLQEMLTIKS
+1224 AANLLQEMLTIKS
-1237 DDIEGRMKAHEAIIK
+1237 DDIDGRMKAHEAIIK

>member
-1 MLFVSY
+1 
-7 TSLPKYPNP
+7 
-16 DMSTKRIRFSKHE
+16 MSQKRIRFSKHE
-29 SKVSVPDLL
+29 AIVPVPDLL
-38 SIQLDSFR
+38 SVQLESFR
-46 KFIDLHTPPEKQ
+46 KFVDLYTPPDKQ
-58 DQEGLYKAFKEHFP
+58 ESEGLYRAFKEHFP
-72 VRDSREEYEI
+72 VRDSRDEYEM
-82 DFVRYSLEPPRYTP
+82 DFAGYLLDPPRYTP

-106 GVQLKVQFSMRA
+106 GVQLKVRFTLRA
-118 LKPDNTV
+118 LKPDNTI
-125 FTPKEQEVFLGIL
+125 FEAKDEWVFLGII

-143 QGTFIVNGVERVVI
+143 QGTFIINGVERVVI

-168 SATSRAG
+168 SATSRSG
-175 TMEMTYGARVIPHKG
+175 TSEMTYGARVIPQKG
-190 TWIEFATDSTGFTRV
+190 TWIEFATDSTGYTRV
-205 YFDRKKSVPVTLLLR
+205 YFDRKKAVPVTLLLR

-231 SYFGLADEVKLSQI
+231 RYFDLADEVKLSQI
-245 RSEKQFSQYVGR
+245 RSEKQFAQYVGR

-282 SRVNTVFEIGHILM
+282 SRVNTVYEIGHVLM
-296 PEDWEKLRRLPLVD
+296 PEDWEQLRRLPLVD
-310 TLYLVKPQYVDQK
+310 TIYLVKPQYVEDK
-323 HIVLATLAKDPSH
+323 HIILTTLTKDPSH

-356 DEEAARAFVEKQVLT
+356 DEEAARTFVEKQVLS
-371 DKRYDLGVVGRFQ
+371 DKRYDLGTVGRFQ
-384 INRKLYGEQRFTD
+384 INRKLYGEQRYSD
-397 PILRLEDVAAI
+397 PVLRLEDVAAI
-408 ILHLQKLL
+408 IQHLQKLL
-416 EGKAEGDEED
+416 KGEVEGDEED
-426 HLSHRRVRTVG
+426 HLSHRRIRTVG

-446 GLSRLAR
+446 GISRLAR
-453 TIRDKMSTYES
+453 TIREKMSTYES
-464 EDFYPQEVV
+464 ENFTPSEIITQ
-473 NPRPFIGVINSFF
+473 RPFTGVINSFF
-486 SQGQLSQLLDQTN
+486 AQGQLSQLLDQTN

-508 RISAIGPGGLSREHA
+508 RITAIGPGGLSREHA

-559 RVNELGFLETPYYPV
+559 RVNDLGFLETPYHPV
-574 ENGKPRMDEVVYLTP
+574 ENGKPNLREIVYLTP

-604 NGHTPAEIQVR
+604 NGHMPSEIQVR
-615 YEGEYPEVS
+615 YEGEYPELPVS
-624 TEEVK
+624 EVR
-629 YVDIAPDQ
+629 YTDVAPDQ

-673 EAPIVGTGMEKHVAR
+673 EAPIVGTGMERHVAR

-700 VIEYVDAQKIVVRY
+700 VIEYVDAKQIRVRY

-719 EELVSFSSNVVT
+719 EELISFSPNVVT

-800 QRLVQDDILTSI
+800 QRLVQDDVLTSI
-812 NIQEYEVEVRETKAG
+812 NIQEFEVEVRETKAG
-827 PEELTRELPNESEDR
+827 PEELTREIPNESEDR
-842 VRFLDE
+842 LRFLDE
-848 NGIVAVGTEVR
+848 NGIVVVGTEVR

-868 TPKGQGADLT
+868 TPKGQSSELT

-892 AEVKSSSLVMPPAT
+892 AEVKSTSLVMPPAS

-922 ATAEERKEKDKA
+922 ATPEERRQREKE
-934 IDAQFEKQVTALR
+934 IDERLNQQIAALNRQMAEKIA
-947 QEMVKKL
+947 
-954 LRLLEGKKLN
+954 RLIEGKKLVSVRDKYGKDLLAGAKKVTDKWLASLR
-964 EIYDKEGRSYKPDRK
+964 YDELNP
-979 LEDWLSTLRFENLQP
+979 T
-994 MGWTTDPHT
+994 GWTNDPDT
-1003 NQLIERLFQNY
+1003 NLLIERLFQNY
-1014 TALYSRYQADAQ
+1014 TALHSRYNADAQ
-1026 REKQY
+1026 REKQH

-1070 VIAKIAPIED
+1070 VIAKVAPVED

-1117 KKLGVKFEVPP
+1117 QKLGVKFEVPP
-1128 FAGASYEEVNEWLA
+1128 FAGASYEEVNQWLE
-1142 KAGLPKDGR
+1142 KAGLPRDGR
-1151 VYLYDGQTGE
+1151 VYLYDGQSGE

-1264 FQVLVNELRGLCLDV
+1264 FQVLVNELRGLALDV

>member
-1 MLFVSY
+1 M
-7 TSLPKYPNP
+7 THN
-16 DMSTKRIRFSKHE
+16 RIRFSQYE
-29 SKVSVPDLL
+29 ATVPVPDLL
-38 SIQLDSFR
+38 SVQLESFR
-46 KFIDLHTPPEKQ
+46 KFVDLHTPPDKQ
-58 DQEGLYKAFKEHFP
+58 ESEGLYKAFKEHFP
-72 VRDSREEYEI
+72 VRDSREEYEM
-82 DFVRYSLEPPRYTP
+82 DFAGYVLEPPRYTP

-106 GVQLKVQFSMRA
+106 GVQLKVLFTLRA
-118 LKPDNTV
+118 LKPDNTM
-125 FTPKEQEVFLGIL
+125 FETKSEWVFLGMI

-143 QGTFIVNGVERVVI
+143 QGTFIINGVERVVI

-175 TMEMTYGARVIPHKG
+175 TSEMTYGARVIPQKG
-190 TWIEFATDSTGFTRV
+190 TWIEFATDSTGYTRV
-205 YFDRKKSVPVTLLLR
+205 YFDRKKAVPVTLLLR

-231 SYFGLADEVKLSQI
+231 RYFGLADEVKLSQI
-245 RSEKQFSQYVGR
+245 RNEKQFAQYVGR

-282 SRVNTVFEIGHILM
+282 SRVNTVFEIGHILSA
-296 PEDWEKLRRLPLVD
+296 EDWEQLRSLPLVD
-310 TLYLVKPQYVDQK
+310 TIYLVKPEYMDEK
-323 HIVLATLAKDPSH
+323 HIILSTLAKDPSH

-356 DEEAARAFVEKQVLT
+356 DEEAARAFVEKQVLS

-384 INRKLYGEQRFTD
+384 INRKLYGEQRYND

-408 ILHLQKLL
+408 INRLQMLL
-416 EGKAEGDEED
+416 RGEAEGDEED
-426 HLSHRRVRTVG
+426 HLSHRRIRTVG

-446 GLSRLAR
+446 GISRLAR
-453 TIRDKMSTYES
+453 TIREKMSTYES
-464 EDFYPQEVV
+464 ENFKPSDIITQ
-473 NPRPFIGVINSFF
+473 RPFTGVINTFF

-508 RISAIGPGGLSREHA
+508 RITAIGPGGLSREHA

-559 RVNELGFLETPYYPV
+559 RVNDLGFLETPYHPV
-574 ENGKPRMDEVVYLTP
+574 ENGKPNRKEVVYLAP

-615 YEGEYPEVS
+615 YKGEYPEVPI
-624 TEEVK
+624 EEVK
-629 YVDIAPDQ
+629 FTDVAPDQ

-700 VIEYVDAQKIVVRY
+700 VVEYVDAKQIRIRY

-731 YEIPKFRRTNESTC
+731 YEIPKFRRTNENTC

-769 IEDGE
+769 IEGGE

-800 QRLVQDDILTSI
+800 QRLVQDDVLTSI
-812 NIQEYEVEVRETKAG
+812 TIQEFEVEVRETKAG

-848 NGIVAVGTEVR
+848 NGIVVVGTEVR

-868 TPKGQGADLT
+868 TPKGQSSDLT

-892 AEVKSSSLVMPPAT
+892 AEVKSTSLVMPPAS

-922 ATAEERKEKDKA
+922 ATQEERRQREKE
-934 IDAQFEKQVTALR
+934 IDDRLMQQIAELNQKMAQ
-947 QEMVKKL
+947 KL
-954 LRLLEGKKLN
+954 LPILEGKKLASVT
-964 EIYDKEGRSYKPDRK
+964 DKTGKDLTPASKKATEK
-979 LEDWLSTLRFENLQP
+979 WLLSLRFENLNP
-994 MGWTTDPHT
+994 TGWTTDPET
-1003 NQLIERLFQNY
+1003 NLLIERLFQNY
-1014 TALYSRYQADAQ
+1014 AALYSRYTADAQ

-1070 VIAKIAPIED
+1070 VIAKVAPIED

-1117 KKLGVKFEVPP
+1117 QKLGVKFEVPP
-1128 FAGASYEEVNEWLA
+1128 FAGASYEEVNQWLE
-1142 KAGLPKDGR
+1142 KAGLPRDGR
-1151 VYLYDGQTGE
+1151 VYLRDGQTGE

-1224 AATLLQEMLTIKS
+1224 AANLLQEMLTIKS
-1237 DDIEGRMKAHEAIIK
+1237 DDIDGRMKAHEAIIK

>member
-1 MLFVSY
+1 
-7 TSLPKYPNP
+7 
-16 DMSTKRIRFSKHE
+16 MSEKRVRFSAHRPT
-29 SKVSVPDLL
+29 VSVPDLL

-46 KFIDLHTPPEKQ
+46 KFMDLYTPPEKQ
-58 DQEGLYKAFKEHFP
+58 ASEGLYQAFREHFP
-72 VRDSREEYEI
+72 VKDTREEYI
-82 DFVRYSLEPPRYTP
+82 MDFEGYLLDPPKYSA
-96 EECKIRGLTY
+96 EECKVRGVTY
-106 GVQLKVQFSMRA
+106 GVGLKVKLSLRP

-125 FTPKEQEVFLGIL
+125 FTPKDEWVYLGMI
-138 PYMTP
+138 PYMTSR
-143 QGTFIVNGVERVVI
+143 GTFIINGVERVVI

-168 SATSRAG
+168 SATPRAE
-175 TMEMTYGARVIPHKG
+175 TSEMTYGARIIPQKG
-190 TWIEFATDSTGFTRV
+190 SWIELSVEANGFTRL
-205 YFDRKKSVPVTLLLR
+205 YFDRKKFVPVTLVLR
-220 AMGLSSDGDIV
+220 AMGLSSDADIV
-231 SYFGLADEVKLSQI
+231 TYFGLADEVKFSQI
-245 RSEKQFSQYVGR
+245 RSEKAFAQYVGR
-257 KLATRISTVDQQ
+257 KLATRITHVTQQ
-269 DYTDPETGETSRV
+269 EITDPETGEMS
-282 SRVNTVFEIGHILM
+282 S
-296 PEDWEKLRRLPLVD
+296 LRRFETIYEFGHVLTEQDWHTLRDRHID
-310 TLYLVKPQYVDQK
+310 TLYLIKPEYEDER
-323 HIVLATLAKDPSH
+323 HIIFATLKKDTSY
-336 SLSSACVEIY
+336 SQTSACVEIY
-346 KLLRGIENAS
+346 KLLRGIENTS
-356 DEEAARAFVEKQVLT
+356 DEEAARSFVEKQVFSER
-371 DKRYDLGVVGRFQ
+371 KYDLGRVGRFQ
-384 INRKLYGEQRFTD
+384 LNRKLYGEQRYQD
-397 PILRLEDVAAI
+397 VVLRVEDLAAI
-408 ILHLQKLL
+408 IKHLQRLFDG
-416 EGKAEGDEED
+416 EVEGDEED
-426 HLSHRRVRTVG
+426 HLSHRRIRTVG
-437 EQIYLQVST
+437 EQMYLQISS
-446 GLSRLAR
+446 GISRLAR
-453 TIRDKMSTYES
+453 NIRERMSTYEG
-464 EDFYPQEVV
+464 EDFRPSEVLQAKA
-473 NPRPFIGVINSFF
+473 FMGVLNNFF
-486 SQGQLSQLLDQTN
+486 QHQGQLCQLLDQTN

-508 RISAIGPGGLSREHA
+508 RISAIGPGGLSRDHA

-559 RVNELGFLETPYYPV
+559 RVNELGFLETPYHPV
-574 ENGKPRMDEVVYLTP
+574 ENGKPVFKEVVYLTP
-589 DQEEKYPIAPLRPFL
+589 DQEEKHPIAPLRPFL
-604 NGHTPAEIQVR
+604 NGHAPAELQVR
-615 YEGEYPEVS
+615 YEGEYPEIS
-624 TEEVK
+624 SEEVR
-629 YVDIAPDQ
+629 YVDVAPAQ

-673 EAPIVGTGMEKHVAR
+673 EAPIVGTGMEHHVAR

-700 VIEYVDAQKIVVRY
+700 TIEYVDATRIEVRY

-719 EELVSFSSNVVT
+719 EELISFDSDVVT

-745 LNLRPIVRKGQR
+745 INLRPIVKKGQR

-764 VEGFS
+764 VEGYS

-800 QRLVQDDILTSI
+800 QRLVQDDVLTSI

-827 PEELTRELPNESEDR
+827 SEELTRELPNESEER
-842 VRFLDE
+842 LRFLDS
-848 NGIVAVGTEVR
+848 NGIVVVGTEVR

-868 TPKGQGADLT
+868 TPKGQSSDMM

-892 AEVKSSSLVMPPAT
+892 AEVKSTSLVMPPAS

-911 ATYLYRKDRRA
+911 ATYLYSQDRRA
-922 ATAEERKEKDKA
+922 ATQDERRQRERE
-934 IDAQFEKQVTALR
+934 IDMHLERQLLALR
-947 QEMVKKL
+947 QQMAQKLEKL
-954 LRLLEGKKLN
+954 LAGKKLVSVQN
-964 EIYDKEGRSYKPDRK
+964 KYGEEQLPASKKINAN
-979 LEDWLSTLRFENLQP
+979 WLASRRFEDLSP
-994 MGWTTDPHT
+994 TGWTTDPST
-1003 NQLIERLFQNY
+1003 NLLIERLFQNY
-1014 TALYSRYQADAQ
+1014 MALYSRYQADAQ
-1026 REKQY
+1026 REKFHVM
-1031 LASGDELPNGV
+1031 SGDELSNGV

-1070 VIAKIAPIED
+1070 VIAKVAPIED

-1128 FAGASYEEVNEWLA
+1128 FAGASYEDVNAWLE
-1142 KAGLPKDGR
+1142 KAGLPRDGR
-1151 VYLYDGQTGE
+1151 VYLYDGQSGE

-1224 AATLLQEMLTIKS
+1224 ASTLLQEMLTIKS
-1237 DDIEGRMKAHEAIIK
+1237 DDIDGRMKAHEAIIK
-1252 GENITYFGVPDS
+1252 GENISYFGVPDS
-1264 FQVLVNELRGLCLDV
+1264 FQVLVNELRGLALDV
-1279 KFD
+1279 RFD